1 MEKWGAKKLVFLDS
15 DMLIVENIDFLFEYP
30 GFSACSAGHFL
41 NSSWIR
47 LNSGIMVIEPD
58 DKVFRG
64 LMKQLPLTL
73 RRYSMEGKNVGD
85 QDVINDF
92 MSDWPERKQL
102 HLPEGLNM
110 FFKYLTFAK
119 SLGFSFKNT
128 NADKRI
134 YVVHFVGAIKPWH
147 LNGTRRLL
155 YLLKVVF
162 KNHYGLG
169 VFRRYM
175 NLIK

>member
-1 MEKWGAKKLVFLDS
+1 M
-15 DMLIVENIDFLFEYP
+15 
-30 GFSACSAGHFL
+30 
-41 NSSWIR
+41 
-47 LNSGIMVIEPD
+47 
-58 DKVFRG
+58 
-64 LMKQLPLTL
+64 PLTFEAIFNG
-73 RRYSMEGKNVGD
+73 RQNVGD

-147 LNGTRRLL
+147 LMVQGDC
-155 YLLKVVF
+155 F
-162 KNHYGLG
+162 
-169 VFRRYM
+169 
-175 NLIK
+175 IC